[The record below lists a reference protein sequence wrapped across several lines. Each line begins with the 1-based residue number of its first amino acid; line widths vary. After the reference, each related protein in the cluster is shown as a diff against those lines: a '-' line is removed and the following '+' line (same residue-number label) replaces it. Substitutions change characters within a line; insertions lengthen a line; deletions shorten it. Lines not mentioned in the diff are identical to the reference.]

1 MGRNPRPHV
10 RGRKLSEKEALR
22 ERVKELTCLYGI
34 AQIVGMTGQGVD
46 AALESVVKTL
56 PPAWQ
61 YPDVASAQILFDGK
75 VFRTPGHDKVV
86 VKQEAEIVVRGSVR
100 GCVEIGYCTEKPH
113 RHEGPFLRE
122 ERHLIDAVA
131 RQVALIV
138 ERREAEREKAKLR
151 EQLRHADRLATIGQL
166 AAGVAHELNEPLGN
180 ILGFAEL
187 IRKNACLDEHALK
200 DAERIVSASLYARE
214 VIRKLTFFARRT
226 PPQKA
231 RVNLNRLVEESLS
244 FFEGRCAKAGVRLER
259 LLQADL
265 PHIIADPA
273 QLNQVLVNI
282 VVNAIQAMPEGGTL
296 TVSTQKD
303 GHTVSLVIRD
313 TGVGMTAQVLKQV
326 FVPFFTTKDVNEG
339 TGLGLSV
346 AHGIVSAHGG
356 SIQVRSRP
364 GQGACF
370 TVRLPMGGKREKGTE
385 QDGADVT

>member
-1 MGRNPRPHV
+1 MGRNPKTDAP
-10 RGRKLSEKEALR
+10 GKKLSEKEALR

-34 AQIVGMTGQGVD
+34 AQIVALTKQTMDD
-46 AALESVVKTL
+46 ALQSIVKTL

-61 YPDVASAQILFDGK
+61 YPEVASAQILFDGK
-75 VFRTPGHDKVV
+75 AFQTPGHDRAV
-86 VKQEAEIVVRGSVR
+86 VKQRAEIVVRGDVR
-100 GCVEIGYCTEKPH
+100 GQVEVGYCTERPL
-113 RHEGPFLRE
+113 RDEGPFLRE
-122 ERHLIDAVA
+122 ERHLINAVA
-131 RQVALIV
+131 SQVALIV
-138 ERREAEREKAKLR
+138 ERREAEREKGKLR

-187 IRKNACLDEHALK
+187 IRKDARLDERVQK
-200 DAERIVSASLYARE
+200 DVERIISASLYARE

-231 RVNLNRLVEESLS
+231 PVDLNRLVEDSLS
-244 FFEGRCAKAGVRLER
+244 FFEGRCAKADIRLER
-259 LLQADL
+259 SFQTDL
-265 PHIIADPA
+265 PMVTADSA

-296 TVSTQKD
+296 TVSTRKD
-303 GHTVSLVIRD
+303 DHTVSLMIRD
-313 TGVGMTAQVLKQV
+313 TGVGMTAQVLKQI

-370 TVRLPMGGKREKGTE
+370 TVRLPIGGKRDKETG
-385 QDGADVT
+385 QDDAERS